1 MTTQFDSI
9 STIKSIVAAVHSGH
23 NALEVINTKIADC
36 KKAGLKFGKSI
47 KTCVNRATLQD
58 AMKAT
63 FKGTSAKTVANY
75 MTAIVAAVNDGVPF
89 SFSASKGKAKG
100 NNKSETPVE
109 IDAILAK
116 LFSHKDFAGTMSEFE
131 TQYLNDEGSLKE
143 IIQSFLESKGYE
155 IKE

>member
-1 MTTQFDSI
+1 MTTSFDSI

-36 KKAGLKFGKSI
+36 KKAGLKFGKSV

-63 FKGTSAKTVANY
+63 FKGVSAKTVANY
-75 MTAIVAAVNDGVPF
+75 MTAIVAAVNEGTPF

-100 NNKSETPVE
+100 GKGSAPAE
-109 IDAILAK
+109 IDALLAK
-116 LFSHKDFAGTMSEFE
+116 LFSHKDFAGMVADFE
-131 TQYLNDEGSLKE
+131 TAFQNDEGSLKE